1 MGTGFGCA
9 IGEEIAII
17 TIAVIAL
24 GTGRTSCQS
33 RFAISGLMDLASS
46 ALVHES
52 GGSLCFC
59 SRHQSLATQVVP
71 FLLGTRVVD
80 TSVQGASEVANLLT
94 QTRDVSVYKGQ
105 LCKKAE
111 PCIKT
116 YDGARVPAAEVAL
129 LAILFVVVGR

>member
-1 MGTGFGCA
+1 MCASFGSD
-9 IGEEIAII
+9 IRGKKAII
-17 TIAVIAL
+17 TIAIVAL
-24 GTGRTSCQS
+24 SAGGTSCQS
-33 RFAISGLMDLASS
+33 RFAISSLVDLASS
-46 ALVHES
+46 ALLHES
-52 GGSLCFC
+52 GGSLCFG

-94 QTRDVSVYKGQ
+94 QTRDVPVYKGQ

-111 PCIKT
+111 PCMKT
-116 YDGARVPAAEVAL
+116 YDGARVLAAEVAL